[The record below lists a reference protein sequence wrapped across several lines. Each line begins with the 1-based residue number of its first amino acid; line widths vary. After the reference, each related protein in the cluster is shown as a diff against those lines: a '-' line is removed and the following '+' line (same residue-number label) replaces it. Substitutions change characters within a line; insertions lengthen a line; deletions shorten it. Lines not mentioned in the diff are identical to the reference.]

1 MFRKAGKMVVDRW
14 LGLLSRTL
22 LLRKGQKK
30 HAIHTAVVMQ
40 SRRSLVTSA
49 HSDCERRSCELA
61 QQASM
66 EANSAAQGAL
76 RASFLGRTLSCSNF
90 MMVDESEHVT
100 TLKATKK
107 RCRGKCH
114 VVDASPRVHRPTWQR
129 RSFPLT
135 VTCCDDIMVR
145 GPPMHRPHTSVGEKA
160 GNTYASDSGSTCC
173 AGQPQLERYAVCMP
187 SFMTYAFSRKAAV
200 QAANKPHSTREA
212 GAGGSTNTM
221 MRINTEDSK
230 GLSVYVRSCVELTL
244 QRPRHCTCAVRGI
257 RAQCCLTA
265 YSRKGGT
272 LLY

>member
-30 HAIHTAVVMQ
+30 RAIHTAVVMQ

-145 GPPMHRPHTSVGEKA
+145 SRPCITLTPQSEKKQGTHTPLTQA
-160 GNTYASDSGSTCC
+160 QLAALASRNSS
-173 AGQPQLERYAVCMP
+173 AMRYVCP
-187 SFMTYAFSRKAAV
+187 AS
-200 QAANKPHSTREA
+200 
-212 GAGGSTNTM
+212 
-221 MRINTEDSK
+221 
-230 GLSVYVRSCVELTL
+230 
-244 QRPRHCTCAVRGI
+244 
-257 RAQCCLTA
+257 
-265 YSRKGGT
+265 
-272 LLY
+272 

>member
-40 SRRSLVTSA
+40 SRSSLVTSA

-107 RCRGKCH
+107 RCRGKMPRGGRLAARPSSDVAAEVFSTH
-114 VVDASPRVHRPTWQR
+114 SDLLRRYHGTWPAHASPSH
-129 RSFPLT
+129 
-135 VTCCDDIMVR
+135 
-145 GPPMHRPHTSVGEKA
+145 
-160 GNTYASDSGSTCC
+160 
-173 AGQPQLERYAVCMP
+173 
-187 SFMTYAFSRKAAV
+187 FSRRK
-200 QAANKPHSTREA
+200 SRE
-212 GAGGSTNTM
+212 
-221 MRINTEDSK
+221 
-230 GLSVYVRSCVELTL
+230 
-244 QRPRHCTCAVRGI
+244 HI
-257 RAQCCLTA
+257 RL
-265 YSRKGGT
+265 
-272 LLY
+272 

>member
-1 MFRKAGKMVVDRW
+1 MV
-14 LGLLSRTL
+14 
-22 LLRKGQKK
+22 
-30 HAIHTAVVMQ
+30 IQ
-40 SRRSLVTSA
+40 SRSSLVTSA

-61 QQASM
+61 QQAST

-90 MMVDESEHVT
+90 MMVDG
-100 TLKATKK
+100 
-107 RCRGKCH
+107 RG
-114 VVDASPRVHRPTWQR
+114 A
-129 RSFPLT
+129 
-135 VTCCDDIMVR
+135 CDDAQGWEEALQGKMPR
-145 GPPMHRPHTSVGEKA
+145 GRCLAARPSSDVAAEVFSTHSDLLRRYHGTWPPMHHPHTSVGEEA
-160 GNTYASDSGSTCC
+160 GNAYASDSGSTCS

-187 SFMTYAFSRKAAV
+187 SFMTYALSRKAAV

-244 QRPRHCTCAVRGI
+244 QRPRHCACAVRGI
-257 RAQCCLTA
+257 RAKCCLAA

>member
-1 MFRKAGKMVVDRW
+1 M
-14 LGLLSRTL
+14 
-22 LLRKGQKK
+22 
-30 HAIHTAVVMQ
+30 IHTAVVIQ
-40 SRRSLVTSA
+40 SRSNLVTSA

-61 QQASM
+61 QQAST

-90 MMVDESEHVT
+90 MMVDKEEHVT
-100 TLKATKK
+100 TLDAKK
-107 RCRGKCH
+107 RCSGKCH

-129 RSFPLT
+129 RSFSTHSDLLRRYHGT
-135 VTCCDDIMVR
+135 W
-145 GPPMHRPHTSVGEKA
+145 PPIHHPHTSVGEEA
-160 GNTYASDSGSTCC
+160 GNAYASDSGSTCS
-173 AGQPQLERYAVCMP
+173 AGQPQLERYAVRMP
-187 SFMTYAFSRKAAV
+187 SFMTYAISRKAAV

-244 QRPRHCTCAVRGI
+244 QRPRHCACVVRGI
-257 RAQCCLTA
+257 RAKCCLTA